1 MVMSATAR
9 LIIQTFRKT
18 NEYDPTWIIAH
29 YSMRKS
35 ARPVSFVDVGQLRA
49 DTTFT
54 DLEQNR

>member
-1 MVMSATAR
+1 MSATAR